1 MQLRC
6 EIHDMGGGGVSRDRD
21 LYEVEEK
28 WRDPGLNV
36 WPICQCQWN
45 LKAEIK

>member
-21 LYEVEEK
+21 LYEVEEEK
-28 WRDPGLNV
+28 WRDPGLNA
-36 WPICQCQWN
+36 WPIHQCQWN
-45 LKAEIK
+45 